1 MTSPTSSPSSAPLL
15 VRIDEFLRPRH
26 VHLAPDDEC
35 YALRE
40 YTVRKGFEHSATNSL
55 ILNLKKSPTR
65 ADRPQEWHYKQRAI
79 AQAARELRDAMGF
92 EWLREATLV
101 PMPPSRVASD
111 PEYDDRMLRVLREL
125 GPGEALD
132 VRPLLVQ
139 RATMIPSHL
148 GLRASVADLRA
159 NYMIEPTVDRPRPSA
174 IFLFDDLLTRGTHF
188 RAAKMALQAHY
199 GPVPVTG
206 FFLARAV
213 HDVDPGQ
220 LPHGPG

>member
-15 VRIDEFLRPRH
+15 VRIDELLRPRH

-55 ILNLKKSPTR
+55 ILNLKKPPSR
-65 ADRPQEWHYKQRAI
+65 ADRPHEWHYKERAI
-79 AQAARELRDAMGF
+79 ARAARELREAMGL

-101 PMPPSRVASD
+101 PMPPSRIASD
-111 PEYDDRMLRVLREL
+111 PEYDDRMLRVLFAL
-125 GPGEALD
+125 GPEQPLD
-132 VRPLLVQ
+132 IRELLVQ
-139 RATMIPSHL
+139 RSSMPPSHL
-148 GLRASVADLRA
+148 GNRASVADLRA
-159 NYMIEPTVDRPRPSA
+159 NYRVEPTADRPVA

-188 RAAKMALQAHY
+188 RAAKLALQAHY
-199 GPVPVTG
+199 GPIPVTG

-213 HDVDPGQ
+213 HDVEPGQ
-220 LPHGPG
+220 LPHGLG